1 LPCMKTGSW
10 DLGVSEELE
19 MVEKRMRELV
29 NSPQM
34 TLTNVAL
41 HVIGAGGK
49 RVRPTLAI
57 LSHHAL
63 HGNDLGKLI
72 DIAAAMELIHSA
84 TLVHD
89 DINDGADIRRGR
101 KAAYKQFGLHEAI
114 VAGDFLFAR
123 AFYVGGL
130 FSKKIVEVVA
140 TSTTRLAEGEM
151 MQFTHKWDSTLS
163 VDQYLKII
171 EGKTAHPIKS
181 AAEIGASLAEGRPED
196 IQALG
201 EYGLNL
207 GIAFQ
212 IIDDVLDVSG
222 DERSLGKPIG
232 TDLKEGNLTLPLI
245 LARDE
250 DKAAARKIK
259 EIFAAKSVTD
269 AQVSETLK
277 IVLGTGAVKKS
288 IEIARGYATGA
299 TEYLDR
305 LPESVHRSSLIELSR
320 LVIDRTN

>member
-1 LPCMKTGSW
+1 MTAGSW
-10 DLGVSEELE
+10 DLGVSKELE

-29 NSPQM
+29 DSPQM
-34 TLTNVAL
+34 ELTDVAL

-63 HGNDLGKLI
+63 HGNDMSKLI

-89 DINDGADIRRGR
+89 DINDGADFRRGK

-151 MQFTHKWDSTLS
+151 MQFKHKWDSGLS

-181 AAEIGASLAEGRPED
+181 AAEIGASLAEGKPED
-196 IQALG
+196 VQALG

-212 IIDDVLDVSG
+212 IVDDVLDVSG

-232 TDLKEGNLTLPLI
+232 TDLREGNLTLPLI

-250 DKAAARKIK
+250 DKAAAKQIR
-259 EIFAAKSVTD
+259 EVFAAGKVTEE
-269 AQVSETLK
+269 QVAETLEM
-277 IVLGTGAVKKS
+277 VRGTGAIEKS
-288 IEIARGYATGA
+288 LEIAREYATGA

-305 LPESVHRSSLIELSR
+305 LPASVHRSRLIDLSR
-320 LVIDRTN
+320 LVVDRTN

>member
-1 LPCMKTGSW
+1 MTTGSW
-10 DLGVSEELE
+10 DLGVSKELE

-29 NSPQM
+29 DSPQK
-34 TLTNVAL
+34 TLTGVAL

-63 HGNDLGKLI
+63 RGNSLDKLI

-89 DINDGADIRRGR
+89 DINDGADLRRGK

-130 FSKKIVEVVA
+130 FGKDIVEMVSA
-140 TSTTRLAEGEM
+140 STTRLAEGEI
-151 MQFTHKWDSTLS
+151 MQLVHKWDTSMS

-181 AAEIGASLAEGRPED
+181 AAEVGASLAEGKPKE

-201 EYGLNL
+201 EFGLNL
-207 GIAFQ
+207 GKAFQ
-212 IIDDVLDVSG
+212 IVDDVLDITG
-222 DERSLGKPIG
+222 DERSLGKDTG
-232 TDLKEGNLTLPLI
+232 TDLREGNLTLPLI

-250 DKAAARKIK
+250 DKAVAKRLKD
-259 EIFAAKSVTD
+259 IFSAEKADD
-269 AQVSETLK
+269 AQVEETLK
-277 IVLGTGAVKKS
+277 LVRGTGAIEKS
-288 IEIARGYATGA
+288 LAMAREYAA
-299 TEYLDR
+299 ASAKYLDR
-305 LPESVHRSSLIELSR
+305 LPDSAYRAKLVRLSQ
-320 LVIDRTN
+320 LVVERTN